1 MPARHIYLLVPARHC
16 ACSAH
21 LPRCLLGTAPPCE
34 VLQDVRPTYGSLT
47 GKKQGGTLGLNHM
60 QNRAKKRA
68 SCSTCHAKKQ
78 AVPRVMQKNK
88 LFHMSCKNRAKP
100 CKKQAV
106 PHVAKTMQK
115 PCKMARTERQP
126 RRTLTVPRVLAIR
139 AICAIWVSQGK
150 PLNIHSPRVPCYMC
164 YMCYMGLTRQATEHP
179 LSPGSLLYV
188 LYVLHGPI

>member
-60 QNRAKKRA
+60 QNRAKKTCKLFHMSCKKT

-78 AVPRVMQKNK
+78 AVP
-88 LFHMSCKNRAKP
+88 
-100 CKKQAV
+100 
-106 PHVAKTMQK
+106 HVMQK
-115 PCKMARTERQP
+115 PCK
-126 RRTLTVPRVLAIR
+126 TVQKTSCSTCCKNHAKTMQNGAYAPA
-139 AICAIWVSQGK
+139 
-150 PLNIHSPRVPCYMC
+150 PPNPHSPPRPCYTCYMCYMGLTRQATEHPLSPGCYMC

-188 LYVLHGPI
+188 LYVLYGPI